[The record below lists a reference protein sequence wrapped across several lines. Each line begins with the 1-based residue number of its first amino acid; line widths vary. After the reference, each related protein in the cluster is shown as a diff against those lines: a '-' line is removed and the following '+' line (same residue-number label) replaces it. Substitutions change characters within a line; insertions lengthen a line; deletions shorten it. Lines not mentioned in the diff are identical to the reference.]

1 MLNQPTLEKLQTM
14 KLHGMADAFRAQLE
28 TTDTSQLSFEERFA
42 MLVDQ
47 QWLWK
52 ENRALA
58 RRLRAAKLKE
68 RGVVEDIDYQHS
80 RGLDRKLIRTLASSE
95 WVRQHQNLLLIGP
108 TGIGKTWLGCALAQ
122 KACRDG
128 FTILHKRAAEMFRD
142 LAVAHVD
149 GSFGRQLTKL
159 ARIDILVLDDF
170 AMTPLKDGERRDFL
184 ELCDDRYQRRS
195 MILTS
200 QMPLAHWHE
209 QIGDPTLADS
219 ILDRLVHNA
228 YRIELNG
235 ESMRKKRGR
244 KPEEEAGK
252 AVLEC
257 FGGARESVLRPCS
270 TPPSQL
276 DFTNT
281 VDSCE

>member
-1 MLNQPTLEKLQTM
+1 MALEREPRS
-14 KLHGMADAFRAQLE
+14 GP
-28 TTDTSQLSFEERFA
+28 
-42 MLVDQ
+42 
-47 QWLWK
+47 
-52 ENRALA
+52 AL
-58 RRLRAAKLKE
+58 
-68 RGVVEDIDYQHS
+68 GVVEDIDYQHP

-128 FTILHKRAAEMFRD
+128 FTILHKRTAEMFRD

-159 ARIDILVLDDF
+159 SRIDILVLDDF
-170 AMTPLKDGERRDFL
+170 AMAPLKDGERRDFL
-184 ELCDDRYQRRS
+184 ELCDDRYRRRS

-200 QMPLAHWHE
+200 QLPLAHWHE
-209 QIGDPTLADS
+209 RIGDPTLADS

-244 KPEEEAGK
+244 KPEEE
-252 AVLEC
+252 
-257 FGGARESVLRPCS
+257 P
-270 TPPSQL
+270 
-276 DFTNT
+276 
-281 VDSCE
+281 

>member
-122 KACRDG
+122 KACRGG
-128 FTILHKRAAEMFRD
+128 FTILHKRSAELFRD

-159 ARIDILVLDDF
+159 SRIDILVLDDF
-170 AMTPLKDGERRDFL
+170 AMAPLKDGERRDFL

-200 QMPLAHWHE
+200 QLPLAHWHE

-244 KPEEEAGK
+244 KPEEE
-252 AVLEC
+252 
-257 FGGARESVLRPCS
+257 P
-270 TPPSQL
+270 
-276 DFTNT
+276 
-281 VDSCE
+281 

>member
-28 TTDTSQLSFEERFA
+28 TTDTSHLSFEERFA

-68 RGVVEDIDYQHS
+68 HGVIEDIDYQHP
-80 RGLDRKLIRTLASSE
+80 RGLDRKLIRTLANGE

-128 FTILHKRAAEMFRD
+128 FTILHKRSSELFRE
-142 LAVAHVD
+142 LAVAHID
-149 GSFGRQLTKL
+149 GSFGRLLTKL
-159 ARIDILVLDDF
+159 ARIDILILDDF
-170 AMTPLKDGERRDFL
+170 AMAPLKDSERRDFL
-184 ELCDDRYQRRS
+184 ELCDDRYQHRS

-200 QMPLAHWHE
+200 QLPLAHWHE

-219 ILDRLVHNA
+219 ILDRLVHND

-244 KPEEEAGK
+244 KPEE
-252 AVLEC
+252 
-257 FGGARESVLRPCS
+257 
-270 TPPSQL
+270 
-276 DFTNT
+276 
-281 VDSCE
+281 

>member
-14 KLHGMADAFRAQLE
+14 KLHGMAEAFRTQLE

-58 RRLRAAKLKE
+58 RRLRSAKLKE
-68 RGVVEDIDYQHS
+68 RGVIEDIDYQHP

-95 WVRQHQNLLLIGP
+95 WVRQHQNVLLIGP

-128 FTILHKRAAEMFRD
+128 FTILHKRSSELFRD

-149 GSFGRQLTKL
+149 GSFGRLLTKL

-170 AMTPLKDGERRDFL
+170 AMAPLKDSERRDFL
-184 ELCDDRYQRRS
+184 ELCDDRYRRRS
-195 MILTS
+195 VILTS
-200 QMPLAHWHE
+200 QLPLAHWHE

-235 ESMRKKRGR
+235 ESMRKKRNR
-244 KPEEEAGK
+244 KPEE
-252 AVLEC
+252 
-257 FGGARESVLRPCS
+257 
-270 TPPSQL
+270 
-276 DFTNT
+276 
-281 VDSCE
+281 